1 LYSWIFKDH
10 SLIFKYLMKASWQNH
25 LKLDY
30 LEKNGLS
37 FSCRGMVPHNKTQ
50 ANSNFLLKKQLAFDI
65 AFQ

>member
-1 LYSWIFKDH
+1 
-10 SLIFKYLMKASWQNH
+10 MKASWQNH